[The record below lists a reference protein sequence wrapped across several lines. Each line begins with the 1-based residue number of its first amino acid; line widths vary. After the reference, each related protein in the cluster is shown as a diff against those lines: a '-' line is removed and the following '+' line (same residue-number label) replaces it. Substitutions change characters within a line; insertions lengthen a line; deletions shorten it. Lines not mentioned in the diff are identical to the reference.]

1 MRLHQSRRHVTEQM
15 ADTGHDDRRDP
26 SPFGARRGMPL
37 AQRIGAADSYGLLLA
52 LIVASLIGT
61 AAVGGSAAGPVAVV
75 VLQGSVLIY
84 AIWTS
89 RAGRRVLR
97 GSLIAVPAVIVAAAV
112 LTGNDSDSAVAAVR
126 AVSTLL
132 SFVAVGSIVRR
143 IGAHPRVDS
152 ATVLGALCIYLLIG
166 TLFASLFGTIAA
178 LGDVPFFVGR
188 GEPRFV
194 DFLYFSFV
202 TMTTVGYGDFTAA
215 TDLGRML
222 AVSQAVIGQLYLVS
236 VVALVIGNVGRER
249 LRSE

>member
-1 MRLHQSRRHVTEQM
+1 
-15 ADTGHDDRRDP
+15 
-26 SPFGARRGMPL
+26 MPL
-37 AQRIGAADSYGLLLA
+37 AQRIRAADSYGLLLA

-61 AAVGGSAAGPVAVV
+61 AVAGGSSVGWVAVV

-97 GSLIAVPAVIVAAAV
+97 GSLIAVPVVIVAAAV
-112 LTGNDSDSAVAAVR
+112 LSGSDSDSAAAAVR
-126 AVSTLL
+126 AVSALL
-132 SFVAVGSIVRR
+132 SFAAVGAIVRR

-152 ATVLGALCIYLLIG
+152 ATVLGALCIYLFIG
-166 TLFASLFGTIAA
+166 TFFASLFGTIAA
-178 LGDVPFFVGR
+178 LGDAPFFVGR
-188 GEPRFV
+188 ADPPFV

-222 AVSQAVIGQLYLVS
+222 AVSQAVLGQLYLVS
-236 VVALVIGNVGRER
+236 VEALVIGNVGRER
-249 LRSE
+249 HRS